1 VQDTSRN
8 ADERAVKLEESAK
21 RIDELMQEWA
31 GFEQT
36 ITELQGQLKE
46 QRKTHQ
52 GTLSFILEIIPVV
65 NNSMVWNLLITAE
78 LKKLLNYK
86 EGLLTNLKNMLNR
99 RATEVESLRKVM
111 ADTEKQF
118 VDCLQQIKTLGKEK
132 EQR

>member
-1 VQDTSRN
+1 MSQK

-21 RIDELMQEWA
+21 RIDELMQERV
-31 GFEQT
+31 GFKQT
-36 ITELQGQLKE
+36 ITELQGWLKE

-52 GTLSFILEIIPVV
+52 GTLNSILEIVPVV
-65 NNSMVWNLLITAE
+65 DNSMVWNLLITAE

-86 EGLLTNLKNMLNR
+86 EGLLTDLKNMLNR
-99 RATEVESLRKVM
+99 RADEVESLRKVM

-118 VDCLQQIKTLGKEK
+118 VDCLQQIKTLGEEK